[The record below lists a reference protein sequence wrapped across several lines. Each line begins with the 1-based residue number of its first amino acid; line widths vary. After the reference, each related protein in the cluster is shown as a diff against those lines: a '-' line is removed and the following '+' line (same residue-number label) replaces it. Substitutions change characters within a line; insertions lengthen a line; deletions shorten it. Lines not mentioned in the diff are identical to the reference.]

1 MHMIITDEVLVAQ
14 AVAGDT
20 DAFVSLL
27 ERHYTLIYRLS
38 FRILGRKEAA
48 EDLAQDVCISLS
60 NKLRSFNQTSKF
72 TTWLYRVV
80 TNASLDARRKSS
92 TREKAHENW
101 AEVEK
106 LDRARAE
113 QLSEEVK
120 WLYSVISQLS
130 DDLRATAMLVVGEGL
145 SYSEVGEVLTVP
157 EGTISWRM
165 SEVRKIIK
173 AIAETE
179 GSVK

>member
-1 MHMIITDEVLVAQ
+1 MRMIVDDEILVAQ
-14 AVAGDT
+14 AIDGDS

-27 ERHYTLIYRLS
+27 ERHYNLIFRLS

-60 NKLRSFNQTSKF
+60 EKLKSFNKASKF

-80 TNASLDARRKSS
+80 TNASLDARRKST

-101 AEVEK
+101 ASAEK
-106 LDRARAE
+106 LDRAKAE
-113 QLSEEVK
+113 QLSEEVT

-145 SYSEVGEVLTVP
+145 SYSEVSEILTIP
-157 EGTISWRM
+157 EGTVSWRM

-173 AIAETE
+173 EIAKSE
-179 GSVK
+179 GQLQ